1 MAVLSEQLRL
11 GESEMKKTVIS
22 LLAFAV
28 TTGTAWAD
36 TAPTQTGK
44 DNRVAAREFKSM
56 DLNNDGAISR
66 EEAARNSELKANF
79 DKYAENHDV
88 RLIFGE
94 FAHFE
99 GAGRAGGGGGGAPR
113 GGGAGGAAAP
123 P

>member
-1 MAVLSEQLRL
+1 
-11 GESEMKKTVIS
+11 MKKTVIS

-66 EEAARNSELKANF
+66 EEAARNSELEANF
-79 DKYAENHDV
+79 DKYDENHDG

-99 GAGRAGGGGGGAPR
+99 GSVQTNVR
-113 GGGAGGAAAP
+113 GVETPLENKAKGTSTP
-123 P
+123 PPDEPIRSR